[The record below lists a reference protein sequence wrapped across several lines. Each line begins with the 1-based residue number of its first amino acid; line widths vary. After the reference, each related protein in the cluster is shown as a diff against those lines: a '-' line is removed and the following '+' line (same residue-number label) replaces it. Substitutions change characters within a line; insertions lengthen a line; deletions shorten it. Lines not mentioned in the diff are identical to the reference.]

1 MFKLLFET
9 CTFFIISFFLSQGP
23 RSRNQF
29 SSILQ
34 LFFNFSLRSLL
45 SFLLS
50 YYYFKRYRCRLDYE
64 DDVFKND
71 KILFYLSQKGIILY
85 FFKIQFIIQIVNFFI
100 SFYSMQIKFSFPF
113 LLIHR
118 SFIYRCIYNFGER
131 VDRER
136 FIHFFLPMILQINY
150 LSKYKNIIKKK
161 KKHRI
166 RVANNN

>member
-1 MFKLLFET
+1 M
-9 CTFFIISFFLSQGP
+9 
-23 RSRNQF
+23 
-29 SSILQ
+29 
-34 LFFNFSLRSLL
+34 RSLL

-118 SFIYRCIYNFGER
+118 SFIYRCIYNFEER

-161 KKHRI
+161 KNIAYELRI
-166 RVANNN
+166 IIKTIKKNGIETCALFIEQWNSLYNFSFPLAAF